1 MLRFLAIVLFA
12 VATAFATALPSGAAE
27 PTDPAVVVAARA
39 KVGDGDTLGAIRDL
53 QAYVPTH
60 VDDVAAARLL
70 GDLYYRTTDMKR
82 AEKTW
87 KTILARFASDRET
100 HNRLGSLYSAQDRIE
115 DAIAEFEKSLPIHSG
130 YYGLVAEHRRLG
142 DLTAFEN
149 DWREKADQNRFNA
162 GAQAFY
168 GNILRAERRF
178 AEAQPYFNR
187 VVLVAGAS
195 CPVLVDAGNNYIDTA
210 HLSEA
215 LDLLERCLKTTPT
228 DYDAL
233 VDAGE
238 AYLEKSDKKRARDY
252 FERANAARET
262 GSEALVDLGYMED
275 EIGHWREAI
284 AYYTRAISV
293 DPLQAAAYIDLGYDY
308 NEHQQFQLAEA
319 SLIKGLSVSPEDG
332 RLHYLLA
339 VTYNVQGK
347 VGLAR
352 TQYLFAVSSQ
362 EPIVVRA
369 AKAELAL
376 LPPA

>member
-168 GNILRAERRF
+168 GNILRAERRRGGDRSWNADSKKEARHRDRTRGRHADGKREAPERDRRRRRHANGERKAPQRDRTWRRF
-178 AEAQPYFNR
+178 ADREREARYRDRTRRGRLR
-187 VVLVAGAS
+187 VRPARR
-195 CPVLVDAGNNYIDTA
+195 CERE
-210 HLSEA
+210 SERQG
-215 LDLLERCLKTTPT
+215 ETCKR
-228 DYDAL
+228 DAL
-233 VDAGE
+233 QSIHS
-238 AYLEKSDKKRARDY
+238 SDRTPRPSAKRPV
-252 FERANAARET
+252 
-262 GSEALVDLGYMED
+262 S
-275 EIGHWREAI
+275 
-284 AYYTRAISV
+284 TRV
-293 DPLQAAAYIDLGYDY
+293 GVGDPQ
-308 NEHQQFQLAEA
+308 
-319 SLIKGLSVSPEDG
+319 
-332 RLHYLLA
+332 
-339 VTYNVQGK
+339 
-347 VGLAR
+347 
-352 TQYLFAVSSQ
+352 
-362 EPIVVRA
+362 
-369 AKAELAL
+369 
-376 LPPA
+376 